1 MNSAFEKKEMTLE
14 EAIKDAFAQLNFAKE
29 LVLFDIAW
37 LAHPFIIVIG
47 RYTLV
52 QGQRKYMSEYSKP
65 GSKRKSVPPAIVIWM
80 TMNCMSLRNMLV
92 FIIATQAVHIL
103 SRFQLKEEINKSKQ
117 TKDAEASVEG
127 WAEEHERL
135 QKLRPI
141 QSRLDTL
148 KLKEIPAM
156 EEQVA
161 KAETTAMETKE
172 IAEQVEQRLLRSVYR
187 LLRCLEG
194 FR

>member
-1 MNSAFEKKEMTLE
+1 MTLE